1 MPNIPGIKPEVVN
14 EMRRANRDGETY
26 SSLEKRF
33 PYSRPTITAACQ
45 GRHPYDGSFDE
56 PPVLPRAC
64 GVCRTREEV
73 LSGPLARALSGLR
86 LPQMLRRARRS
97 APNGGDDMTRSPY
110 DHPLARL
117 ANQLV
122 AATDALAELEKQQ
135 TYVSTLNRNEE
146 NCHEFLNPDEDSTEI
161 VNPAWVE
168 ASGTY
173 PNVYSW
179 EHPIVQEHTALW
191 RMRRHARKRLGLAFL
206 PKHCRG
212 CKRSIYFPVDGLCEF
227 CQRYGPPLPPDEE
240 RAARRAELPMETF
253 GWSGG
258 GNTVKTARPA
268 SSCTRTSARPAA
280 RPRRPTRRSSPSCR

>member
-1 MPNIPGIKPEVVN
+1 
-14 EMRRANRDGETY
+14 
-26 SSLEKRF
+26 
-33 PYSRPTITAACQ
+33 
-45 GRHPYDGSFDE
+45 
-56 PPVLPRAC
+56 
-64 GVCRTREEV
+64 
-73 LSGPLARALSGLR
+73 
-86 LPQMLRRARRS
+86 
-97 APNGGDDMTRSPY
+97 MTRSPY

-227 CQRYGPPLPPDEE
+227 CQRYGPPLPPDEH
-240 RAARRAELPMETF
+240 RAALRAELPMQS
-253 GWSGG
+253 WGG
-258 GNTVKTARPA
+258 VVVEYCENCSTGIVLHEEE
-268 SSCTRTSARPAA
+268 C
-280 RPRRPTRRSSPSCR
+280 PSCGTPAPPNEAILAKLPLMWLRSVSWAQRRRETWQSRRARRRAEAERQRTGWLRKLHSAKLYAGGSHA